1 MKFLPLIW
9 RNAVR
14 NRLRTF
20 LTLAGIAFLL
30 FVLIFVMTGLSEIQA
45 WEGVAATHRR
55 VVVQHAEGLMAELP
69 IELENFLKGD
79 IISRHAEHVC
89 KFNWFGGYYQ
99 DQKNW
104 PPEFAVDPEA
114 MRVLFDELSFSDEAY
129 RKFSET
135 KTGAL
140 VGIALMKKYDWKV
153 GQRITLIG
161 TFYPVNLELD
171 IVGIF
176 TTKDPRQ
183 EEQMFFRWDY
193 LDELLKG
200 RKVVSTYWMK
210 ARSDEDIPK
219 LKELIDAHTKNSSA
233 PTETITEKEFA
244 AQFMQMMGNIKAIV
258 AVIGA
263 LVLLIMIMMT
273 ANTMAMAARE
283 RVTEVAVM
291 RTLGFTAGQILG
303 VILAESIL
311 VSMLGA
317 ALAIGSSL
325 LIFNVVKL
333 SPDPIYFP
341 VFLVAPNTVAT
352 AIGAAL
358 SCGVMSSLV
367 PAIRSA
373 RRKISDGLRQ
383 VV

>member
-9 RNAVR
+9 RNALR
-14 NRLRTF
+14 NRLRTT

-45 WEGVAATHRR
+45 WEGVAATHLR
-55 VVVQHAEGLMAELP
+55 VVVQHSEGLMADVP

-79 IISRHAEHVC
+79 VIAAHAEHVC

-99 DQKNW
+99 DPKNW
-104 PPEFAVDPEA
+104 PPEFAVDHKE
-114 MRVLFDELSFSDEAY
+114 MRALFDELKFSDEAY
-129 RKFSET
+129 RKYCET

-140 VGIALMKKYDWKV
+140 VGISLMKKYNWKV
-153 GQRITLIG
+153 GQRIALIG

-171 IVGIF
+171 IVGVF
-176 TTKDPRQ
+176 TTQNPRQ

-193 LDELLKG
+193 LDELLEN
-200 RKVVSTYWMK
+200 RKIVSTYWMK
-210 ARSDEDIPK
+210 ARSDEDIPR

-258 AVIGA
+258 AGVGA

-291 RTLGFTAGQILG
+291 RTLGFTAGRILWII
-303 VILAESIL
+303 VAESVL

-317 ALAIGSSL
+317 AIAIGGSL
-325 LIFNVVKL
+325 LVFNVVKV
-333 SPDPIYFP
+333 SPHPIYFP
-341 VFLVAPNTVAT
+341 VFLVEARTVVVALL
-352 AIGAAL
+352 AAL
-358 SCGVMSSLV
+358 LCGLLSSAV
-367 PAIRSA
+367 PAVRAA

>member
-1 MKFLPLIW
+1 
-9 RNAVR
+9 
-14 NRLRTF
+14 
-20 LTLAGIAFLL
+20 
-30 FVLIFVMTGLSEIQA
+30 
-45 WEGVAATHRR
+45 
-55 VVVQHAEGLMAELP
+55 
-69 IELENFLKGD
+69 
-79 IISRHAEHVC
+79 
-89 KFNWFGGYYQ
+89 
-99 DQKNW
+99 
-104 PPEFAVDPEA
+104 
-114 MRVLFDELSFSDEAY
+114 
-129 RKFSET
+129 
-135 KTGAL
+135 
-140 VGIALMKKYDWKV
+140 
-153 GQRITLIG
+153 
-161 TFYPVNLELD
+161 
-171 IVGIF
+171 
-176 TTKDPRQ
+176 
-183 EEQMFFRWDY
+183 MFFRWDY

>member
-14 NRLRTF
+14 NRLRTL

-55 VVVQHAEGLMAELP
+55 VVVQHSEGLMADIP

-79 IISRHAEHVC
+79 VIAAHAEHVC
-89 KFNWFGGYYQ
+89 KFNWFGGYYK
-99 DQKNW
+99 DPKNW
-104 PPEFAVDPEA
+104 PPEFAVDVDA
-114 MRVLFDELSFSDEAY
+114 MRPLFDELKFSDEAY
-129 RKFSET
+129 RRFKET
-135 KTGAL
+135 KTAAL
-140 VGIALMKKYDWKV
+140 VGVGLMRKYEWKI
-153 GQRITLIG
+153 GQRIPLTG

-171 IVGIF
+171 IVGEF
-176 TTKDPRQ
+176 TTANPRQ

-193 LDELLKG
+193 LDELLQNQKI
-200 RKVVSTYWMK
+200 VSTFWMK

-244 AQFMQMMGNIKAIV
+244 AQFMAMMGNIKAIV
-258 AVIGA
+258 AGVGI
-263 LVLLIMIMMT
+263 LVLLIMVMMT

-303 VILAESIL
+303 IIVAESFL

-317 ALAIGSSL
+317 AIAIGGSL
-325 LIFNVVKL
+325 LLFNGIKV
-333 SPDPIYFP
+333 SPHPIYFP
-341 VFLVAPNTVAT
+341 VFLVAPATVAW
-352 AIGAAL
+352 ALGAAVA
-358 SCGVMSSLV
+358 CGLFSSLV

>member
-14 NRLRTF
+14 NRLRTV

-45 WEGVAATHRR
+45 WEGVASTHRR
-55 VVVQHAEGLMAELP
+55 VVVQHSEGLMAEVP
-69 IELENFLKGD
+69 IELENYLKGD

-99 DQKNW
+99 DPKNW
-104 PPEFAVDPEA
+104 PPEFAVDPLA
-114 MRVLFDELSFSDEAY
+114 MRPLFDELKYSDEAY
-129 RKFSET
+129 KKFIET
-135 KTGAL
+135 KTGTL
-140 VGIALMKKYDWKV
+140 VGISLMKKYSWKV
-153 GQRITLIG
+153 GQRVTLIG
-161 TFYPVNLELD
+161 TFYPVNVELD
-171 IVGIF
+171 IVGVF

-193 LDELLKG
+193 LDELLNG

-258 AVIGA
+258 AVVGFM
-263 LVLLIMIMMT
+263 VLMIMVMMT

-303 VILAESIL
+303 VIVAESL
-311 VSMLGA
+311 MVSMLGA
-317 ALAIGSSL
+317 AVAIGSSL
-325 LIFNVVKL
+325 LFFNVVKF
-333 SPDPIYFP
+333 SPHPIYFP
-341 VFLVAPNTVAT
+341 VFLVQAETVAV
-352 AIGAAL
+352 ALAAAAA
-358 SCGVMSSLV
+358 CGLLSSLV
-367 PAIRSA
+367 PAVRAA

>member
-55 VVVQHAEGLMAELP
+55 VVVQHSEGLMAELP
-69 IELENFLKGD
+69 IELENYLKGD
-79 IISRHAEHVC
+79 IISRHAEYVC

-99 DQKNW
+99 DPKNW
-104 PPEFAVDPEA
+104 PPEFAVDPPA
-114 MRVLFDELSFSDEAY
+114 MRLLFDELKFSDEAY
-129 RKFSET
+129 KKYCET

-140 VGIALMKKYDWKV
+140 VGVGLMRKYKWTV

-161 TFYPVNLELD
+161 TFYPANPELE
-171 IVGIF
+171 IVGEF
-176 TTKDPRQ
+176 TTQNPRQ

-193 LDELLKG
+193 LDELLKNQ
-200 RKVVSTYWMK
+200 KIVSTYWMK

-219 LKELIDAHTKNSSA
+219 LKELIDAHTKNSSY

-258 AVIGA
+258 ALVGA
-263 LVLLIMIMMT
+263 MVLLIMIMMT

-291 RTLGFTAGQILG
+291 RTLGFTAGQILS
-303 VILAESIL
+303 VLVAESLL

-317 ALAIGSSL
+317 VLAIGGSL
-325 LIFNVVKL
+325 LIFNVVKF
-333 SPDPIYFP
+333 SPNPIYFP
-341 VFLVAPNTVAT
+341 VFLVESQTVGVAL
-352 AIGAAL
+352 GAGAF
-358 SCGVMSSLV
+358 CGVASSLV
-367 PAIRSA
+367 PALRAA

>member
-14 NRLRTF
+14 NRLRTI

-45 WEGVAATHRR
+45 WEGVASTHRR
-55 VVVQHAEGLMAELP
+55 VVVQHSEGLMAEVP

-79 IISRHAEHVC
+79 VIAPHAEHVC

-99 DQKNW
+99 DPKNW
-104 PPEFAVDPEA
+104 PPEFAVDHLE
-114 MRVLFDELSFSDEAY
+114 MRALFDELKFSDEAY
-129 RKFSET
+129 QKYCQT
-135 KTGAL
+135 KTAAL
-140 VGIALMKKYDWKV
+140 VGISLMKKYDWKV
-153 GQRITLIG
+153 GQRIALIG
-161 TFYPVNLELD
+161 TFYPVNVELD
-171 IVGIF
+171 IVGVF
-176 TTKDPRQ
+176 TTQNPRQ

-193 LDELLKG
+193 LDELLQNK
-200 RKVVSTYWMK
+200 KVVSTYWMK
-210 ARSDEDIPK
+210 ARSDDDIPR

-244 AQFMQMMGNIKAIV
+244 AQFMAMMGNIKAIV
-258 AVIGA
+258 AMVGA
-263 LVLLIMIMMT
+263 MVLLIMVMMT

-291 RTLGFTAGQILG
+291 RTLGFTAGQILS
-303 VILAESIL
+303 VIVVESL
-311 VSMLGA
+311 MVSLMGA
-317 ALAIGSSL
+317 AVAIGGSL
-325 LIFNVVKL
+325 LVFNVIKF
-333 SPDPIYFP
+333 SPHPIYFP
-341 VFLVAPNTVAT
+341 VFLVEPQTVAV
-352 AIGAAL
+352 ALAAAVA
-358 SCGVMSSLV
+358 CGLLSSLV
-367 PAIRSA
+367 PAVKAA